1 MLTECF
7 EKITF
12 HQTAPKLE
20 SGAGQEQHYTEPSLG
35 LQAVVRATSCSDL
48 QAE

>member
-1 MLTECF
+1 MSTWDF

-12 HQTAPKLE
+12 HETEPKQE
-20 SGAGQEQHYTEPSLG
+20 SGAGQEQHYTKPSLG
-35 LQAVVRATSCSDL
+35 LQAVARVTPCRDM